1 MNKKPTVLMIDDEP
15 DILQVVGILLKT
27 EGFDVSVA
35 GSGQEALN
43 MMMEQSYDVVV
54 SDFLMPYMD
63 GISLLKKVRERK
75 DFTPFIFF
83 SGNADDS
90 HELQMI
96 GLGAYELLPKSE
108 LNSLKEVLDRTLKQS
123 GELKLLDQSKT
134 EDTDEFLKILHS
146 VG

>member
-123 GELKLLDQSKT
+123 GEMKLLDQSKT